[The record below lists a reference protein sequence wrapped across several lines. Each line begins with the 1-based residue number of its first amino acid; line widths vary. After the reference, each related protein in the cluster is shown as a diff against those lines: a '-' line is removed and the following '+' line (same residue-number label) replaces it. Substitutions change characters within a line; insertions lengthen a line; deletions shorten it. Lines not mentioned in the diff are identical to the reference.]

1 MNKTS
6 HFYPVH
12 SNLATTASLYMNCTT
27 GAPAWA
33 NTSAPMKPF
42 NTIMLSGP
50 AGSPVTV
57 SLDGA
62 GIFNINGFKTWSGN
76 LDTDGFLE
84 LQVFSLE
91 VGLVSVNAYITN
103 APAESAYG
111 SMTFNRYTPGAVAL
125 TSYAVATGATANG
138 EMRNSFYLNA
148 DLTAGVTYARF
159 QIANSTTARFVG
171 TALPQTATIELYD
184 DGTASIDLTDIT
196 SESVTITLSLPEA
209 SGSTVITS
217 CAFVAFPPV
226 SILR

>member
-1 MNKTS
+1 MNKNS
-6 HFYPVH
+6 HSYPVH
-12 SNLATTASLYMNCTT
+12 SNLATPASLYMNCTT

-42 NTIMLSGP
+42 NTIMLSGA

-76 LDTDGFLE
+76 LDTGGFLE

-125 TSYAVATGATANG
+125 TSYAIATGATANG
-138 EMRNSFYLNA
+138 KMRNSLYLNA

-171 TALPQTATIELYD
+171 TALPQAATIELYD
-184 DGTASIDLTDIT
+184 DGTASIDLTDTT
-196 SESVTITLSLPEA
+196 SESVTVTLSLPEA